1 MLRPEKKMSKLES
14 AMPATVAL
22 KTAPRFDRTAAAIL
36 DAAAHVFSDQ
46 GTAANLA
53 DVAAAAGVSRATLY
67 RYYPNREAR
76 LNDLGAHALNEPA
89 TPLRHAGLKRATVKE
104 AIERLARALVA

>member
-1 MLRPEKKMSKLES
+1 
-14 AMPATVAL
+14 MPATSDLKTAPSDL

-36 DAAAHVFSDQ
+36 DAAAHVFSGQ

-67 RYYPNREAR
+67 CYYPNRETLRKRPAAHALPELANR
-76 LNDLGAHALNEPA
+76 LND
-89 TPLRHAGLKRATVKE
+89 AGLERATVKE
-104 AIERLARALVA
+104 AIERL